1 MTQSN
6 NELFLETW
14 QDLVRRWLRRL
25 PVDDRPTMPLD
36 DLLDAGQKRAADLRG
51 ISRIRAPRVLATQR
65 EYEAFWNVRERWDA
79 LEGALGVHGWKVR
92 LMPGRLDPSTA
103 PMQAQERGE
112 RNLAMIYGDDLDD
125 MYEALQKGNVSY
137 PVVPADFAVLE
148 LADELYRILALKI
161 GKPPREPWVDEIARP
176 LFQQE
181 VLGTPFNPLAIRLS
195 SKVSLAPRHDPR
207 RIVEAE
213 EDE

>member
-1 MTQSN
+1 MKQSH
-6 NELFLETW
+6 NELFLEPW

-25 PVDDRPTMPLD
+25 PVDERPTMPIDELM
-36 DLLDAGQKRAADLRG
+36 DAGQKRAADLRK
-51 ISRIRAPRVLATQR
+51 IARIRAPRVLTTQR
-65 EYEAFWNVRERWDA
+65 EWEAFWNARERWEA
-79 LEGALGVHGWKVR
+79 LEGALGVHAWKVR
-92 LMPGRLDPSTA
+92 LMPGHSDLSTA
-103 PMQAQERGE
+103 PMQAQERGS
-112 RNLAMIYGDDLDD
+112 RNLAMIYEADLDD
-125 MYEALQKGNVSY
+125 MFEALQKGNVSY
-137 PVVPADFAVLE
+137 PIAPADFAVLE

-195 SKVSLAPRHDPR
+195 SVASLAPRQDPR

-213 EDE
+213 EE